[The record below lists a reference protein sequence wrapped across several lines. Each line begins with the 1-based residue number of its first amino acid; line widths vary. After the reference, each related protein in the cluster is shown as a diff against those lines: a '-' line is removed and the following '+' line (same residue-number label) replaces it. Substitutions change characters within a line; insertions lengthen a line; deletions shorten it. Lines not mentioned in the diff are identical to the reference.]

1 MLRVGEIGYM
11 KLKLKKN
18 LMAQNTLW
26 SFTGKIV
33 AMLFL
38 VILDVIAARMLSV
51 ENYAEWVFFFSI
63 LTMLF
68 YVGWMGINTSAKVYV
83 SKCIETR
90 ERDNCIRASLMLR
103 FVVSVIIAVLI
114 MIIMPRVAGYLGY
127 PYKYPELKTLLCIA
141 AILVFFNSFTEYFKE
156 IFIGLQEYKNLFM
169 ITACEYGGYFLF
181 SIIMLL
187 CNSTVQSIALGYAVS
202 GICIF
207 FIGFFLFR
215 NKIGVRYINTDIHY
229 KEYIAPV
236 IKYAL
241 PIAVISFGGL
251 ILVEMDTFMLG
262 LLSTKVEVAN
272 YSIAKSFCS
281 KATHVNY
288 ALTVGTM
295 TTFSV
300 LTAENIKEK
309 RKQFNKLNKINLL
322 ITFGISSVM
331 LVFSTIAIVILYGEE
346 YRSAGTIM
354 CLLVPYYALYSI
366 SNFYSAFLDFR
377 GKATF
382 RSVCY
387 ISIIIINLVLNYL
400 LIPIYGAK
408 GAAIATDLSM
418 VPYTVLVTI
427 AAFKQFT
434 KFQR

>member
-1 MLRVGEIGYM
+1 MKKSGFVYS
-11 KLKLKKN
+11 KLKNNSLIKN
-18 LMAQNTLW
+18 TSYSLL
-26 SFTGKIV
+26 GKII

-38 VILDVIAARMLSV
+38 VLLDVIAARMLSV

-83 SKCIETR
+83 SKCVEAR

-103 FVVSVIIAVLI
+103 TVFSIIIAILI
-114 MIIMPRVAGYLGY
+114 IIIMPRVAGYLGY
-127 PYKYPELKTLLCIA
+127 PYKYPELKTLLCMA
-141 AILVFFNSFTEYFKE
+141 AILVFFNSFTEFFKE
-156 IFIGLQEYKNLFM
+156 IFIGLQKYKNLFI

-181 SIIMLL
+181 SVIMLL
-187 CNSTVQSIALGYAVS
+187 YSSVVQSIALGYAVS

-207 FIGFFLFR
+207 FLGFFLLR
-215 NKIGVRYINTDIHY
+215 NEIGFWYKNTDIHY
-229 KEYIAPV
+229 KKYIAPV
-236 IKYAL
+236 LKYAF
-241 PIAVISFGGL
+241 PVAVISFGAL

-262 LLSTKVEVAN
+262 LFSTKAEVAN

-300 LTAENIKEK
+300 LTAENIIEK

-331 LVFSTIAIVILYGEE
+331 VVFSTIAIVMLYGEE
-346 YRSAGTIM
+346 YRAAGTIM
-354 CLLVPYYALYSI
+354 RLLVPYYALYSI
-366 SNFYSAFLDFR
+366 SNFYSTFLDFR

-382 RSVCY
+382 RSICY
-387 ISIIIINLVLNYL
+387 ISIIIINLALNYL

-408 GAAIATDLSM
+408 GAAIATDISM

-427 AAFKQFT
+427 GAFKQFT
-434 KFQR
+434 KIQR